1 MFKVNNKTSF
11 WFFTFF
17 SSVSNA
23 VFEQVNVSCVGIEQV
38 NVSCVGRVNKSLPG
52 VTWYLLIAE

>member
-11 WFFTFF
+11 WSFTFF

-23 VFEQVNVSCVGIEQV
+23 AFEQVNVG
-38 NVSCVGRVNKSLPG
+38 CVGRVNKSLPG